1 MAIKERFDVIASSL
15 SSYFGVG
22 FNTVQEQLD
31 YDLGKEENIV
41 DDEAQDRMNL
51 GIAMEDGCLN
61 YFETKMG
68 ILIDERNSEYKY
80 ACGGKLKCKRDGRT
94 FLDGVET
101 GWENK
106 YSNSSSGPFTE
117 DLGYEIQCQA
127 YMMAWGLDQW
137 VLAGMWCGKPYY
149 KLIKANPEIQAD
161 IEAIVDAVVE
171 IEMGLR
177 EVDEYPWDIV
187 AKYSKQVKLK
197 ELNEY
202 TKVEDICEDIAHY
215 EMLARQQLNQSGYSV
230 VHRNKDPQTHHNW
243 KYFEYLRELCLLK
256 RWDTKLYIE
265 MQFKRFTEYES
276 RFKIPYPNMLCS
288 DAAISYFIKQI
299 GAIQQTYKKDIGGK
313 KKERG
318 KQTLDLKSEIH
329 NEVLRSIKN
338 LHWYIESNKMIEDS
352 AQYKTIKIFQ
362 SWEEFSP
369 YYLWSIP
376 WFKDVLNDVEGRK
389 KEECIKLFEQ
399 INKSKSIQDIIK
411 TEVKSLEDKYHIP
424 PNLQLF

>member
-1 MAIKERFDVIASSL
+1 MKERFDVIASSL

-31 YDLGKEENIV
+31 IDLGKAAKEF
-41 DDEAQDRMNL
+41 DDDAQDRMNL
-51 GIAMEDGCLN
+51 GNAMEDGCIN

-80 ACGGKLKCKRDGRT
+80 ACDGKLKCKRDGRT

-197 ELNEY
+197 ELNDEDLEQY
-202 TKVEDICEDIAHY
+202 DKDLLNSIGKLKQQKKV
-215 EMLARQQLNQSGYSV
+215 
-230 VHRNKDPQTHHNW
+230 
-243 KYFEYLRELCLLK
+243 
-256 RWDTKLYIE
+256 
-265 MQFKRFTEYES
+265 
-276 RFKIPYPNMLCS
+276 
-288 DAAISYFIKQI
+288 
-299 GAIQQTYKKDIGGK
+299 
-313 KKERG
+313 
-318 KQTLDLKSEIH
+318 
-329 NEVLRSIKN
+329 
-338 LHWYIESNKMIEDS
+338 IEDKL
-352 AQYKTIKIFQ
+352 Q
-362 SWEEFSP
+362 E
-369 YYLWSIP
+369 L
-376 WFKDVLNDVEGRK
+376 EGYAK
-389 KEECIKLFEQ
+389 
-399 INKSKSIQDIIK
+399 NHYDDSKW
-411 TEVKSLEDKYHIP
+411 EDKDFKYTISTSNGRATFDKATFSIENP
-424 PNLQLF
+424 TIDIMKYYKEGTPFRTIRCTAKK

>member
-1 MAIKERFDVIASSL
+1 MKERFDVIASSL

-31 YDLGKEENIV
+31 IDLGKAAKEF
-41 DDEAQDRMNL
+41 DDDAQDRMNL
-51 GIAMEDGCLN
+51 GNAMEDGCIN

-80 ACGGKLKCKRDGRT
+80 ACDGKLKCKRDGRT

-161 IEAIVDAVVE
+161 IETIVDAVVE

-177 EVDEYPWDIV
+177 EVDDYPWDIV

-197 ELNEY
+197 ELNDEDLEQY
-202 TKVEDICEDIAHY
+202 DKDLLNSIGKLKQQKKV
-215 EMLARQQLNQSGYSV
+215 
-230 VHRNKDPQTHHNW
+230 
-243 KYFEYLRELCLLK
+243 
-256 RWDTKLYIE
+256 
-265 MQFKRFTEYES
+265 
-276 RFKIPYPNMLCS
+276 
-288 DAAISYFIKQI
+288 
-299 GAIQQTYKKDIGGK
+299 
-313 KKERG
+313 
-318 KQTLDLKSEIH
+318 
-329 NEVLRSIKN
+329 
-338 LHWYIESNKMIEDS
+338 IEDKLQELEGY
-352 AQYKTIKIFQ
+352 AKTH
-362 SWEEFSP
+362 
-369 YYLWSIP
+369 Y
-376 WFKDVLNDVEGRK
+376 DD
-389 KEECIKLFEQ
+389 
-399 INKSKSIQDIIK
+399 SKW
-411 TEVKSLEDKYHIP
+411 EDKDFKYTISTSNGRATFDKATFSIENP
-424 PNLQLF
+424 TIDIMKYYKEGTPFRTIRCTAKK

>member
-1 MAIKERFDVIASSL
+1 MKERFDVIASSL

-31 YDLGKEENIV
+31 IDLGKIAKEF
-41 DDEAQDRMNL
+41 DDDAQDRMNL
-51 GIAMEDGCLN
+51 GNAMEDGCLN
-61 YFETKMG
+61 YFEMKMG

-80 ACGGKLKCKRDGRT
+80 ACNGKLKCKRDGRT

-177 EVDEYPWDIV
+177 EIDDYPWDIV

-197 ELNEY
+197 ELNDEDLEQY
-202 TKVEDICEDIAHY
+202 DKDLLNSIGKLKQQKKV
-215 EMLARQQLNQSGYSV
+215 
-230 VHRNKDPQTHHNW
+230 
-243 KYFEYLRELCLLK
+243 
-256 RWDTKLYIE
+256 
-265 MQFKRFTEYES
+265 
-276 RFKIPYPNMLCS
+276 
-288 DAAISYFIKQI
+288 
-299 GAIQQTYKKDIGGK
+299 
-313 KKERG
+313 
-318 KQTLDLKSEIH
+318 
-329 NEVLRSIKN
+329 
-338 LHWYIESNKMIEDS
+338 IEDKLKELEGY
-352 AQYKTIKIFQ
+352 A
-362 SWEEFSP
+362 
-369 YYLWSIP
+369 
-376 WFKDVLNDVEGRK
+376 KDHYDD
-389 KEECIKLFEQ
+389 
-399 INKSKSIQDIIK
+399 SKW
-411 TEVKSLEDKYHIP
+411 EDKDFKYVISTSNGRTTFDKATFSIENP
-424 PNLQLF
+424 TIDIMKYYKEGTPFRTIRCTAKK

>member
-1 MAIKERFDVIASSL
+1 MKERFDVIASSL

-31 YDLGKEENIV
+31 IDLGKTAKEF
-41 DDEAQDRMNL
+41 DDDAQDRMNL
-51 GIAMEDGCLN
+51 GNAMEDGCIN

-80 ACGGKLKCKRDGRT
+80 ACDGKLKCKRDGRT

-197 ELNEY
+197 ELNDEDLEQY
-202 TKVEDICEDIAHY
+202 DKDLLNSIGKLKQQKKV
-215 EMLARQQLNQSGYSV
+215 
-230 VHRNKDPQTHHNW
+230 
-243 KYFEYLRELCLLK
+243 
-256 RWDTKLYIE
+256 
-265 MQFKRFTEYES
+265 
-276 RFKIPYPNMLCS
+276 
-288 DAAISYFIKQI
+288 
-299 GAIQQTYKKDIGGK
+299 
-313 KKERG
+313 
-318 KQTLDLKSEIH
+318 
-329 NEVLRSIKN
+329 
-338 LHWYIESNKMIEDS
+338 IEDKL
-352 AQYKTIKIFQ
+352 Q
-362 SWEEFSP
+362 E
-369 YYLWSIP
+369 L
-376 WFKDVLNDVEGRK
+376 EGYA
-389 KEECIKLFEQ
+389 
-399 INKSKSIQDIIK
+399 KSHYDDSKW
-411 TEVKSLEDKYHIP
+411 EDKEFKYTISTSNGRATFDKATFSIENP
-424 PNLQLF
+424 TIDIMKYYKEGTPFRTIRCTAKK

>member
-1 MAIKERFDVIASSL
+1 MKERFDVIASSL

-31 YDLGKEENIV
+31 IDLGKAAKEF
-41 DDEAQDRMNL
+41 DDDAQDRMNL
-51 GIAMEDGCLN
+51 GNAMEDGCIN

-80 ACGGKLKCKRDGRT
+80 ACDGKLKCKRDGRT

-177 EVDEYPWDIV
+177 EVDDYPWDIV

-197 ELNEY
+197 ELNDEDLEQY
-202 TKVEDICEDIAHY
+202 DKDLLNSIGKLKQQKKV
-215 EMLARQQLNQSGYSV
+215 
-230 VHRNKDPQTHHNW
+230 
-243 KYFEYLRELCLLK
+243 
-256 RWDTKLYIE
+256 
-265 MQFKRFTEYES
+265 
-276 RFKIPYPNMLCS
+276 
-288 DAAISYFIKQI
+288 
-299 GAIQQTYKKDIGGK
+299 
-313 KKERG
+313 
-318 KQTLDLKSEIH
+318 
-329 NEVLRSIKN
+329 
-338 LHWYIESNKMIEDS
+338 IEDKLQELEGYAKNHYDDS
-352 AQYKTIKIFQ
+352 KWEDSDFKYTISTSNGRATFDKATFSIENPTIDIMKYYKEGTPFRTI
-362 SWEEFSP
+362 
-369 YYLWSIP
+369 
-376 WFKDVLNDVEGRK
+376 RCTAK
-389 KEECIKLFEQ
+389 K
-399 INKSKSIQDIIK
+399 
-411 TEVKSLEDKYHIP
+411 
-424 PNLQLF
+424 

>member
-1 MAIKERFDVIASSL
+1 MKERFDVIASSL
-15 SSYFGVG
+15 SSYFGIG

-31 YDLGKEENIV
+31 IDLGKTAKEF
-41 DDEAQDRMNL
+41 DDDAQDRMNL
-51 GIAMEDGCLN
+51 GNAMEDGCIN

-80 ACGGKLKCKRDGRT
+80 ACDGKLKCKRDGRT

-177 EVDEYPWDIV
+177 EVDDYPWDIV

-197 ELNEY
+197 ELNDEDLEQY
-202 TKVEDICEDIAHY
+202 DKDLLNSIGKLKQQKKV
-215 EMLARQQLNQSGYSV
+215 
-230 VHRNKDPQTHHNW
+230 
-243 KYFEYLRELCLLK
+243 
-256 RWDTKLYIE
+256 
-265 MQFKRFTEYES
+265 
-276 RFKIPYPNMLCS
+276 
-288 DAAISYFIKQI
+288 
-299 GAIQQTYKKDIGGK
+299 
-313 KKERG
+313 
-318 KQTLDLKSEIH
+318 
-329 NEVLRSIKN
+329 
-338 LHWYIESNKMIEDS
+338 IEDKLQELEGY
-352 AQYKTIKIFQ
+352 AKTH
-362 SWEEFSP
+362 
-369 YYLWSIP
+369 Y
-376 WFKDVLNDVEGRK
+376 DD
-389 KEECIKLFEQ
+389 
-399 INKSKSIQDIIK
+399 SKW
-411 TEVKSLEDKYHIP
+411 EDKDFKYTISTSNGRATFDKATFSIENP
-424 PNLQLF
+424 TIDIMKYYKEGTPFRTIRCTAKK